1 MFCVRIAAM
10 TLSDYELR
18 VLRETEDD
26 LAALPTTRRARARR
40 FLSTYALAIVLIA
53 VALAV
58 TISAGLFLISGA
70 AATFAALTWAPA
82 GYVVAVKRRAAGRHT
97 RR

>member
-1 MFCVRIAAM
+1 M

-26 LAALPTTRRARARR
+26 LAALPTTRRQRARR
-40 FLSTYALAIVLIA
+40 FLTTYALAMAL
-53 VALAV
+53 VASALTI
-58 TISAGLFLISGA
+58 TISAALYLVPGA
-70 AATFAALTWAPA
+70 AATLAALTWAPVGFA
-82 GYVVAVKRRAAGRHT
+82 IGARHGNVRHHT